1 MEGWIKIYRKI
12 MNWEWFDV
20 PEMVALWVHLLINAN
35 LEAKVWHGIDI
46 PRGSFVTSRKALAE
60 ESGLS
65 EQQIRTCLARMTE
78 TNEITIKSTNKYTLV
93 TINNFDNYQPRKEDI
108 QPAEQPT
115 VQPTINQQST
125 TTKEYKNIITDTNSA
140 PARENS
146 APESWRFISS
156 VRRFSLNNNPDLIA
170 DFKRD
175 LFRGEVEALAVEV
188 GMTERER
195 EKFISWWTEHDPGKE
210 RIRAEFEAVFNVRDR
225 MRTWMDRN
233 QPKVVQTAQ
242 KSRMDQF
249 ESNMKYIHDF
259 YNGNQQSTTAPDE
272 Q

>member
-35 LEAKVWHGIDI
+35 LEEKVWHGINI

-65 EQQIRTCLARMTE
+65 EQQVRTCLSRMTE
-78 TNEITIKSTNKYTLV
+78 TNEITTKATNKYTLI

-115 VQPTINQQST
+115 TQPTINQQST

-140 PARENS
+140 PARDDS
-146 APESWRFISS
+146 APETWRFISS

-188 GMTERER
+188 GMTARDR

-210 RIRAEFEAVFNVRDR
+210 MIRAEFEAVFNVRDR
-225 MRTWMDRN
+225 MKTWMDRN
-233 QPKVVQTAQ
+233 QPKAAQAGQ
-242 KSRMDQF
+242 KSRMDQM
-249 ESNMKYIHDF
+249 EDNMKFINAYFDAK
-259 YNGNQQSTTAPDE
+259 QPSTTAPDE